1 MNKNIDYSEIGSR
14 IRIQR
19 EYIGLTQE
27 ELAEAC
33 GLSASFIGHIER
45 GSRKMSLESLYK
57 LASVLEVNTDY
68 LLFDH
73 MTQTPPLPLE
83 ISSLLQCSDQLKRQR
98 FWQTVKVL
106 ARHIDEL

>member
-1 MNKNIDYSEIGSR
+1 MNKNIDYSKIGSR

-57 LASVLEVNTDY
+57 LASVLA
-68 LLFDH
+68 
-73 MTQTPPLPLE
+73 
-83 ISSLLQCSDQLKRQR
+83 C
-98 FWQTVKVL
+98 
-106 ARHIDEL
+106 HIDEL